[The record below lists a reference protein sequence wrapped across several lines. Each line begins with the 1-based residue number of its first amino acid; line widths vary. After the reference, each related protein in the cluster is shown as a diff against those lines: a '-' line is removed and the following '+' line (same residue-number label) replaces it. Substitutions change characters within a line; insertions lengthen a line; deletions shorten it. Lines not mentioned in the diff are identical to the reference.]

1 MENLIPNFNKV
12 SNIKMA
18 DIIMTT
24 DDAFSMFQIEKAMQE
39 SRL

>member
-1 MENLIPNFNKV
+1 MVANKKRV
-12 SNIKMA
+12 
-18 DIIMTT
+18 DIVMVT